1 MAAEAGSR
9 RCPEPGVSDWR
20 CVGPVEQLRKQK
32 CRRLYAEAGRS
43 QDVALFYV
51 GEKFYALEASCAHA
65 EGPLDQGDIEELNG
79 CYTVVCPLHF
89 YEFDLSTGKSE
100 SGLRQ
105 QTYEVKQEDGKVYV
119 KFSCELHL
127 WRPERK

>member
-1 MAAEAGSR
+1 MAAENSR
-9 RCPEPGVSDWR
+9 RSGVSEEWR

-89 YEFDLSTGKSE
+89 YEFNISTGKSE

-105 QTYEVKQEDGKVYV
+105 QTYEVKQEDDNVYV
-119 KFSCELHL
+119 KFGCEPVHL
-127 WRPERK
+127 RRPERK